1 MSGSLRPGPHVSGPK
16 LSFLKLVFRP
26 GWPYREGTWRLSSG
40 VGMRR
45 FTGFARCILP
55 CLLAMVL
62 SGAAVPAS
70 PAAVVP
76 SPEAAIPDGALG
88 AVDDFLRKQMAELG
102 LPGAAVVVLNDGKQ
116 VHSAAFGRADDSGR
130 PMSTDTPVL
139 LASTTKSLT
148 AVAVLQQVEAGRLRL
163 DEPVQTYLPWFALRD
178 ARSSEITVRHL
189 LNQSSGMASRDTAF
203 EGSFAQG
210 PEALEEGVRALSR
223 APLAG
228 VPGDAFGYANAN
240 FNLLGL
246 LVQTVSGQPF
256 GEYMREHVFRPLG
269 MGHSH
274 PTRAAARADGAASGY
289 SRWFGSFW
297 LQTEVPAPST
307 GMPSSTMYS
316 SANDLGRELTMLL
329 GEGAI
334 PGGPRLLQ
342 PDSVRTMLTPAVR
355 IDGSKTYAMGWFTRP
370 LEESARAGAGG
381 SRPGGSGSGL
391 PLLAEHQ
398 GEWGNSHTYLA
409 MVPSSGLGVA
419 LVINANDTSAPSR
432 LKSIDT
438 NILRIL
444 HGQAPVPAVVHED
457 WLQRY
462 SWAVALA
469 LLAAELL
476 SLWLA
481 LRVLLPRPHG
491 TYGRLRLLSVG
502 LGALVLDAFALW
514 LCFSYAPAKFD
525 TGLEVII
532 RQFPDV
538 GVMLV
543 PVLGLALFWSLPRT
557 VWLLL
562 GSAARRPD
570 SLRRAATG
578 RA

>member
-1 MSGSLRPGPHVSGPK
+1 
-16 LSFLKLVFRP
+16 
-26 GWPYREGTWRLSSG
+26 
-40 VGMRR
+40 
-45 FTGFARCILP
+45 
-55 CLLAMVL
+55 
-62 SGAAVPAS
+62 
-70 PAAVVP
+70 
-76 SPEAAIPDGALG
+76 
-88 AVDDFLRKQMAELG
+88 MAELG
-102 LPGAAVVVLNDGKQ
+102 LPGAAIVVVKNGVP
-116 VHSAAFGRADDSGR
+116 VHSAAFGRAHDSGT
-130 PMSTDTPVL
+130 PMTTDTPAL

-148 AVAVLQQVEAGRLRL
+148 AIAVLQQVEAGRLRL
-163 DEPVQTYLPWFALRD
+163 DEPVRTYLPWFALRD
-178 ARSSEITVRHL
+178 GRSSEITVRHL
-189 LNQSSGMASRDTAF
+189 LTQSSGMASRDTAF
-203 EGSFAQG
+203 EGSLAQD
-210 PEALEEGVRALSR
+210 PEALEEGVRALST

-228 VPGDAFGYANAN
+228 VPGEAFGYANAN
-240 FNLLGL
+240 FNILGL

-256 GEYMREHVFRPLG
+256 GGYMREHVFGPLD

-297 LQTEVPAPST
+297 RQTEVPAPST

-316 SANDLGRELTMLL
+316 SANDLGRELMMLL
-329 GEGAI
+329 GEGSI
-334 PGGPRLLQ
+334 PAGPRLLQ
-342 PDSVRTMLTPAVR
+342 PDSVLTMLTPAVR
-355 IDGSKTYAMGWFTRP
+355 IDGSKMYAMGWFTRP
-370 LEESARAGAGG
+370 LEESVPAG
-381 SRPGGSGSGL
+381 SGGSGGGL

-444 HGQAPVPAVVHED
+444 HGQEPVPGVVHED

-462 SWAVALA
+462 SWAVALG
-469 LLAAELL
+469 LLVAELV

-481 LRVLLPRPHG
+481 LRVLLPRRPG
-491 TYGRLRLLSVG
+491 RTGRLPLLSVG
-502 LGALVLDAFALW
+502 LGALVFDAFALW
-514 LCFSYAPAKFD
+514 LCFSYAPTTFD

-557 VWLLL
+557 VWLLVT
-562 GSAARRPD
+562 AQH
-570 SLRRAATG
+570 
-578 RA
+578 